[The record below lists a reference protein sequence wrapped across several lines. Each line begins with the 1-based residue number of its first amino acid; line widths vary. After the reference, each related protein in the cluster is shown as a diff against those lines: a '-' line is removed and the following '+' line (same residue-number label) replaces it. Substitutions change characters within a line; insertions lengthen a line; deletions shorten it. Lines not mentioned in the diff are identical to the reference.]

1 MNISYKIRSMGVVAE
16 LALFIALGSFPTI
29 AAARSPSAQGVPPG
43 PIAESVIAPAE
54 RLGKAFAAVAAHV
67 KPAVVSVYSEKMVKF
82 QSQDFP
88 FGEDFFRRFFGD
100 QLQQPKQ
107 RGEQKEYKI
116 PQRGMGSGMILDK
129 QGHILTNYH
138 VVGDVDEIKVQLAD
152 KRSFPA
158 EIVGTDPKTDVAI
171 IKIKGQVPDNLPTV
185 QLGNS
190 DAVEDGNLVMAVG
203 APFGL
208 TQTVTIGIISA
219 KGRSDVGIAD
229 YEDFLQTDAP
239 INPGNSGGPL
249 VNMRGEVIGMNSAI
263 ATGGGG
269 FGGEGQS
276 SGVGFAIPTNM
287 IKTMLPTLMKGE
299 PITRGMLGVVIQ
311 DVTEDLAQQF
321 HLTEA
326 RGALIA
332 QVNKGS
338 PADTAGL
345 KAGDVIVR
353 FDGKEVQDNRQLR
366 NLVAATT
373 PGTKAKLD
381 VVRNGKQEAFTVTIG
396 KMPAEA
402 VAAAKQPGQTTDQF
416 AQLGL
421 SVQTLTPDLAKQ
433 LGLEGERGAIVSG
446 IDEGSPAALANL
458 ETGDLI
464 MEANRQPITDVAEL
478 RRVLDKAKDSV
489 LLLVKRRGQSLF
501 VVLRLT

>member
-1 MNISYKIRSMGVVAE
+1 MKLSCKIRATGAAAG
-16 LALFIALGSFPTI
+16 LALFVALGSFPTL
-29 AAARSPSAQGVPPG
+29 AAAGSSSAQAVPPG
-43 PIAESVIAPAE
+43 PIPESVIAPAVQ
-54 RLGKAFAAVAAHV
+54 LGKAFAAVAAHV
-67 KPAVVSVYSEKMVKF
+67 KPAVVSVYSEKMVNV

-88 FGEDFFRRFFGD
+88 FGDDFLRRFFGD
-100 QLQQPKQ
+100 QLPQPKQ
-107 RGEQKEYKI
+107 RGEQKEHKV
-116 PQRGMGSGMILDK
+116 PQQGMGSGMILDK

-138 VVGDVDEIKVQLAD
+138 VVSDVDEIKVQLAD

-171 IKIKGQVPDNLPTV
+171 IKIKGPVPDNLPTV
-185 QLGNS
+185 QLGDS
-190 DAVEDGNLVMAVG
+190 DAMQDGNLVMAVG

-249 VNMRGEVIGMNSAI
+249 VNMHGEVIGMNSAI

-269 FGGEGQS
+269 LGGEGQS
-276 SGVGFAIPTNM
+276 AGVGFAIPTNM
-287 IKTMLPTLMKGE
+287 IKAMLPTLIKGK

-311 DVTEDLAQQF
+311 DVTEDLAKQF
-321 HLTEA
+321 HLADAT
-326 RGALIA
+326 GALIS

-338 PADTAGL
+338 PADKAGL

-366 NLVAATT
+366 NLVAATA
-373 PGTKAKLD
+373 PGVKARVG
-381 VVRNGKQEAFTVTIG
+381 VVRNGKEETFIVTIG
-396 KMPAEA
+396 KMPTEA
-402 VAAAKQPGQTTDQF
+402 VAAAKQPAPTTDQF
-416 AQLGL
+416 AKFGL
-421 SVQTLTPDLAKQ
+421 SVQALTPDLAKQ
-433 LGLEGERGAIVSG
+433 LGLEGERGALVSDV
-446 IDEGSPAALANL
+446 DEGGPASLAGL
-458 ETGDLI
+458 QSGDLI
-464 MEANRQPITDVAEL
+464 TEANHQPIADVAEL
-478 RRVLDKAKDSV
+478 RRVLDTAKDSV

-501 VVLRLT
+501 VVLRVN